1 MDYAANP
8 EKTEYGGLAQALHY
22 AENEGK
28 TVLEEKGQLVS
39 GIHCHPERAWEEMR
53 EVQEH
58 FGKTQGVV
66 AMHAYQSFR
75 PGEVTPEQC
84 HQLGMELARRVWGSR
99 FQVLVATHMNTQC
112 LHNHFIINSV
122 SYVDGK
128 KYEQKR
134 SQYHDLRK
142 ISDEICEKAGL
153 SVIQTPRG
161 KTPRPLYEAEKRG
174 EPTRYNQMRKALRTA
189 MSRTS
194 TQRDF
199 VRVLYELGYRWNQ
212 EDNRKYATLQPL
224 DGGRAVR
231 LYWLG
236 KEYDWPV
243 IQEAL
248 AGNLQRFGPHYYDL
262 QWNPRYSLHPA
273 IPKPPR
279 RRIYRYRGSLQALRQ
294 KSSLFR
300 LYLHYCYRLGIYPKR
315 TPPKVNWPEINA
327 IWRDTE
333 KLAAELLFL
342 NKHHFRAVEEVEVYR
357 DTLAQQIEERKQER
371 DQCIKALRRKEPPLW
386 ALQRRSQLTRE
397 LKCLREEDKTA
408 QRVIQRIQTTL
419 ECRRQLQQQMERQKE
434 QRKQKR
440 CSRVR

>member
-1 MDYAANP
+1 M
-8 EKTEYGGLAQALHY
+8 
-22 AENEGK
+22 
-28 TVLEEKGQLVS
+28 
-39 GIHCHPERAWEEMR
+39 
-53 EVQEH
+53 
-58 FGKTQGVV
+58 
-66 AMHAYQSFR
+66 
-75 PGEVTPEQC
+75 
-84 HQLGMELARRVWGSR
+84 
-99 FQVLVATHMNTQC
+99 
-112 LHNHFIINSV
+112 
-122 SYVDGK
+122 
-128 KYEQKR
+128 
-134 SQYHDLRK
+134 
-142 ISDEICEKAGL
+142 
-153 SVIQTPRG
+153 
-161 KTPRPLYEAEKRG
+161 
-174 EPTRYNQMRKALRTA
+174 
-189 MSRTS
+189 
-194 TQRDF
+194 
-199 VRVLYELGYRWNQ
+199 
-212 EDNRKYATLQPL
+212 
-224 DGGRAVR
+224 
-231 LYWLG
+231 
-236 KEYDWPV
+236 
-243 IQEAL
+243 
-248 AGNLQRFGPHYYDL
+248 
-262 QWNPRYSLHPA
+262 
-273 IPKPPR
+273 
-279 RRIYRYRGSLQALRQ
+279 QALRQ